1 VQTQI
6 VATSTNLAH
15 FDDVGRTIIAGA
27 HCASNMSVN
36 DSTPEQQLAA
46 TQQFSK
52 ILPFILG
59 FSWIVM
65 IPVSY
70 LFIAPVISDE
80 TLTRI
85 GITIS
90 IAIAN
95 GVADVVF
102 VKMMAK
108 NVETM
113 KRNLEEPDQES
124 ENGEEYSPNNS
135 ILN

>member
-1 VQTQI
+1 M
-6 VATSTNLAH
+6 ATSTNLVH
-15 FDDVGRTIIAGA
+15 FDDVGRTIIATA
-27 HCASNMSVN
+27 HYASNMSGN
-36 DSTPEQQLAA
+36 EPTPEQQLAA

-59 FSWIVM
+59 FSWIIA

-80 TLTRI
+80 TLIRI
-85 GITIS
+85 GITIL

-102 VKMMAK
+102 VKIMAK

-113 KRNLEEPDQES
+113 KRNLEKPDQES
-124 ENGEEYSPNNS
+124 GNGEEYSPNNS

>member
-1 VQTQI
+1 
-6 VATSTNLAH
+6 
-15 FDDVGRTIIAGA
+15 
-27 HCASNMSVN
+27 MSVN

-113 KRNLEEPDQES
+113 KRNLEKPDQES
-124 ENGEEYSPNNS
+124 ENSEEYSPNNS